1 MKRHHN
7 EARCFE
13 RRRLLQDQTENV
25 AYCTLQGCGEKYQ
38 INLNDKSI
46 KRLIDTMSNSKNS
59 NKKINWK
66 KIASVVFNLKR
77 AHVTIKHISCVK
89 NFSRKHNPTIL
100 TSSRK
105 EMVINI
111 LDGNKESETNS
122 R

>member
-1 MKRHHN
+1 MIKALSALYIRW
-7 EARCFE
+7 
-13 RRRLLQDQTENV
+13 V
-25 AYCTLQGCGEKYQ
+25 IPKVQ
-38 INLNDKSI
+38 I
-46 KRLIDTMSNSKNS
+46 
-59 NKKINWK
+59 KKLTGK

-77 AHVTIKHISCVK
+77 GHVTIKHISCAK
-89 NFSRKHNPTIL
+89 NFSQRHNPIIL